1 MPRASRRR
9 TAATVVAAAALTLPR
24 LVAACPAC
32 AGQEPVLSD
41 VLKVVGAFLLVPFLV
56 AAARCSSAAHEV
68 ASNPPPLLECVQ
80 PSFNKHLDR
89 LHANLVRGLE
99 DSAVRYNTTAAWIL
113 SEDE

>member
-1 MPRASRRR
+1 MARPAAPLPRMSETFARIG
-9 TAATVVAAAALTLPR
+9 ATVESMDKYERA
-24 LVAACPAC
+24 
-32 AGQEPVLSD
+32 Q
-41 VLKVVGAFLLVPFLV
+41 PFLV